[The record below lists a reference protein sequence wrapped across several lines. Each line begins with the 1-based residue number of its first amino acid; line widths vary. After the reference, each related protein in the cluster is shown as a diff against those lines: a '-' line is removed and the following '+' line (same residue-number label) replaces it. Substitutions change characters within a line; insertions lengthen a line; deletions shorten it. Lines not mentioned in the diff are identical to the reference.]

1 MNTTPKP
8 VTHKELS
15 LEDLRDNFAVIVN
28 NAITEGR
35 EGQIGAIVDSYRA
48 QRGVRPGLLDRI
60 REFLAS

>member
-1 MNTTPKP
+1 MNTTPTP
-8 VTHKELS
+8 VTRKELS

>member
-1 MNTTPKP
+1 MNTTPTP
-8 VTHKELS
+8 VTRKELS

-48 QRGVRPGLLDRI
+48 QRGIRPSLLERI